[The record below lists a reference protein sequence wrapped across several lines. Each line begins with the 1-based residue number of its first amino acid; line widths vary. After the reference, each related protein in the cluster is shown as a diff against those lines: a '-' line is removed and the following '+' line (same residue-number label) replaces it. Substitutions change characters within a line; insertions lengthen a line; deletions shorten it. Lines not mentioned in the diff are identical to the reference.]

1 MSSFSFA
8 PQQYPQRE
16 TQKNYVFVDEH
27 NRHKRLKGQLQDSF
41 RQMPMQQQQTSM
53 IANAPKPGPAMY
65 ATHAAYPDNPNVYQH
80 VPYSDSSAAPQNVHY
95 TTMPPSV
102 PVMDQQQYA
111 AQHHFPSPPHHQG
124 SKPHSSSPGAYS
136 QDEYQ
141 QQDLSDLLGS
151 LKMDEAG
158 SAPYLRN
165 RATFRQEEEPAVEE
179 ADEYKSHLPAL
190 LPAPGLKIRI
200 PPELMP
206 DDDTAEH
213 YLDLY
218 FGHVHPYVPVLSK
231 TMFYQQWNSN
241 RDAISPLILEA
252 IFAIGGRL
260 ADEPAQGQQWLAL
273 ASNHADAF
281 MDIPRLSTLQA
292 LLIILKAREA
302 APKRGY
308 YYRSWMTVVQ
318 CVQMAKDLGL
328 DEHYSDHQTGRPCDS
343 SPMECQLKS
352 RIWQTI
358 FVCEVMVGSPQGRT
372 DLAVELDTI
381 DFSIPRPIPGADE
394 LEYNISRNFTYLA
407 RIVKNISRMN
417 TVYGRL
423 RKTKKDWGVDPDFV
437 QLNPSLNSW
446 LNDLPGDLSVTFPP
460 DGSAPWLSS
469 PFIGNLHSYYYLA
482 QILLHRPQLAFLD
495 PNGADG
501 QWKHHM
507 MICYNSAKALCRLQE
522 AVVNTFGFTGLQC
535 MQRGFS
541 FTIYCGLT
549 CIVLHLVAITSPD
562 PDLNVDAR
570 DYFARHMRVLERVM
584 SVWPMADLQKPV
596 DARIF
601 EQWNTSFGQP
611 EAPSIQD
618 IQAATASM
626 PVAAQQMPAQQY
638 SAAPVQ
644 TFVTPA
650 MWQESVAS
658 VYEGG
663 LKRAWDYEGG
673 PVMKRQR

>member
-1 MSSFSFA
+1 
-8 PQQYPQRE
+8 
-16 TQKNYVFVDEH
+16 
-27 NRHKRLKGQLQDSF
+27 
-41 RQMPMQQQQTSM
+41 
-53 IANAPKPGPAMY
+53 
-65 ATHAAYPDNPNVYQH
+65 
-80 VPYSDSSAAPQNVHY
+80 
-95 TTMPPSV
+95 
-102 PVMDQQQYA
+102 
-111 AQHHFPSPPHHQG
+111 
-124 SKPHSSSPGAYS
+124 
-136 QDEYQ
+136 
-141 QQDLSDLLGS
+141 
-151 LKMDEAG
+151 
-158 SAPYLRN
+158 
-165 RATFRQEEEPAVEE
+165 
-179 ADEYKSHLPAL
+179 
-190 LPAPGLKIRI
+190 
-200 PPELMP
+200 
-206 DDDTAEH
+206 
-213 YLDLY
+213 
-218 FGHVHPYVPVLSK
+218 
-231 TMFYQQWNSN
+231 
-241 RDAISPLILEA
+241 
-252 IFAIGGRL
+252 
-260 ADEPAQGQQWLAL
+260 
-273 ASNHADAF
+273 
-281 MDIPRLSTLQA
+281 
-292 LLIILKAREA
+292 
-302 APKRGY
+302 
-308 YYRSWMTVVQ
+308 
-318 CVQMAKDLGL
+318 
-328 DEHYSDHQTGRPCDS
+328 
-343 SPMECQLKS
+343 
-352 RIWQTI
+352 
-358 FVCEVMVGSPQGRT
+358 MVGSPQGRT

-394 LEYNISRNFTYLA
+394 LEYNISRNVTYLA

-596 DARIF
+596 DAVREAFSADIRKPFVLKPSFPYGSPHSSNQSPSPHINTGYRPSPLSQAGSLEPRLDTQNMHQQHSQSLVMMSSQGSQAPGMPPTMPLAEAPAWNPQRIF